1 MADCLRL
8 PDSVSDMANR
18 IGKRGMRDRTSL
30 KISKRSVDLLS
41 VESGDGVFWDCD
53 LPGFGVRVYRSGR
66 KAYVVQTRGP
76 GGSKRITLGH
86 HGELT
91 AEQARRKAA
100 EVIDRIKQGDDPA
113 PAPPEAA
120 LTVAELAERYLETHA
135 AVSCTAHTASLYRGS
150 LRNHI
155 LPALGTMPL
164 EAVGREQV
172 AALHFELR
180 DTPGAANRALK
191 VLSKMFSLAE
201 AWGLTPVDSN
211 PCRSVVRYKEGKRE
225 RFLTADE
232 YRRVGRS
239 LAELEAERRVPA
251 PAAAA
256 LRLLML
262 TGCRRSEILTLRW
275 DDVDR
280 KAGELR
286 LRDSKTGARMVPLTP
301 TAAALLAGIPRVR
314 GNPWVFSSEKRNGR
328 LSHLSTFWYRVR
340 DRAGLEDVR
349 IHDLRHSFASRA
361 LALGEGLTMIGRLLG
376 HRDVG
381 STVRYAHLAR
391 DAEKVSA
398 ARVGDSIEADIA
410 QARAGAAPGAER
422 GVVSRSR
429 QRDRGK

>member
-1 MADCLRL
+1 M
-8 PDSVSDMANR
+8 
-18 IGKRGMRDRTSL
+18 RGRTGL

-41 VESGDGVFWDCD
+41 VEDGDGVFWDRD
-53 LPGFGVRVYRSGR
+53 LPGFGVRVYASGH

-76 GGSKRITLGH
+76 GGSKRITLGR
-86 HGELT
+86 HGTLT
-91 AEQARRKAA
+91 ADQARRKAA
-100 EVIDRIKQGDDPA
+100 EVIDRIKQGDDPL

-120 LTVAELAERYLETHA
+120 LTVAELAQRYLDAHA

-164 EAVGREQV
+164 GAVGREQV
-172 AALHFELR
+172 SALHFELR

-191 VLSKMFSLAE
+191 VLSKMYSLAE
-201 AWGLTPVDSN
+201 AWGLTPVGSN
-211 PCRSVVRYKEGKRE
+211 PCRFVVTYKEGKRE
-225 RFLTADE
+225 RFLSADE

-239 LAELEAERRVPA
+239 LAGLEAERRVPA
-251 PAAAA
+251 HAAAA

-286 LRDSKTGARMVPLTP
+286 LRDAKTGARMVPLTP
-301 TAAALLAGIPRVR
+301 TAAAVLAGIPRVP
-314 GNPWVFSSEKRNGR
+314 GNPWVFAAGKRDGR

-340 DRAGLEDVR
+340 DRAGLGDVR
-349 IHDLRHSFASRA
+349 MHDLRHSFASRA
-361 LALGEGLTMIGRLLG
+361 LALGESLTMIGRLLG

-381 STVRYAHLAR
+381 TTARYAHLAR

-398 ARVGDSIEADIA
+398 ARVGGSIEADIA
-410 QARAGAAPGAER
+410 PARTGTAPGAEP
-422 GVVSRSR
+422 GVASRSR
-429 QRDRGK
+429 RRSSGQ